1 MSYFLFVA
9 GLAVLGLGL
18 AMLLVGLPKNGQV
31 KPFAGIGLVSELYI
45 FAILIAIVVGF
56 GLILNAVL

>member
-1 MSYFLFVA
+1 MSYLLFAA

-18 AMLLVGLPKNGQV
+18 AMFLVGLPKNGQI
-31 KPFAGIGLVSELYI
+31 KPYAALGFISELYV
-45 FAILIAIVVGF
+45 FAILITIVVGF